1 MPDDEVMLTSA
12 TEPGPAARDS
22 DDDDDDGENE
32 IDPGNDDDD
41 DVTWSSLTALLVGAT
56 MAAVAGISTGTSSP
70 SEDSTIS

>member
-12 TEPGPAARDS
+12 MESGPAARDS
-22 DDDDDDGENE
+22 DDDDDGENE

-41 DVTWSSLTALLVGAT
+41 DVTGSSLTALLVGAT